1 MTSQVNIPNLV
12 LNDSSKIPQLGFGV
26 FLLPPDETEATVTA
40 ALSAGYR
47 HVDTAAIYQNEAEV
61 GRAILNSG
69 ISRSDLFIATKVKNT
84 DHGFDSVQR
93 ALDKSLRELMLDYV
107 DLYLIHWPAP
117 LRGLYVETWLGME
130 AALSSGRVRSIG
142 VCNFLPE
149 HLDELITKGEV
160 VPAVNQIELHP
171 AFQQPELRA
180 YNLKHGILT
189 EAWGPLGQNK
199 YQLSS
204 LPGLPEIA
212 AQHGKSVHQVTL
224 RWHLQLG
231 NIVFPKTRSPER
243 LRQNLDVFDFELTA
257 ADMASLK
264 SLDVSFRLGNN
275 PHFRS

>member
-1 MTSQVNIPNLV
+1 MAELNIPDVV
-12 LNDSSKIPQLGFGV
+12 LNDGSAIPQLGVGV
-26 FLLPPDETEATVTA
+26 FLLPPNETEAIVSE
-40 ALSAGYR
+40 ALAVGYR
-47 HVDTAAIYQNEAEV
+47 HIDTAAMYQNEAEV
-61 GRAILNSG
+61 GRAIAKSG
-69 ISRSDLFIATKVKNT
+69 VERADLYITTKVKNT

-93 ALDKSLRELMLDYV
+93 AIEQSLEELQLDYL
-107 DLYLIHWPAP
+107 DLYLMHWPAP

-130 AALSSGRVRSIG
+130 AAVASGKVRSIG

-149 HLDELITKGEV
+149 HLDAVLAAGQI

-180 YNLKHGILT
+180 YHAKHGILT

-204 LPGLPEIA
+204 LPGLNEIA
-212 AQHGKSVHQVTL
+212 ERHGKSVHQVTL

-243 LRQNLDVFDFELTA
+243 LKQNLDVFDFELTA
-257 ADMASLK
+257 EDMVAIAK
-264 SLDVSFRLGNN
+264 LDVAFRLGNN

>member
-1 MTSQVNIPNLV
+1 MTALNIPNLV
-12 LNDSSKIPQLGFGV
+12 LNDGTQIPQLGVGV
-26 FLLPPDETEATVTA
+26 FLLPPSETEAIVSA
-40 ALSAGYR
+40 ALEVGYR
-47 HVDTAAIYQNEAEV
+47 HIDTAAMYQNEAEV
-61 GRAILNSG
+61 GRAIAKSG
-69 ISRSDLFIATKVKNT
+69 HNRDDLYIATKVKNT
-84 DHGFDSVQR
+84 DHGFESVQR
-93 ALDKSLRELMLDYV
+93 AIEQSLEELQLDYL
-107 DLYLIHWPAP
+107 DLYLMHWPAP

-130 AALSSGRVRSIG
+130 AAVASGKVRSIG

-149 HLDELITKGEV
+149 HLDAVLAAGQI

-180 YNLKHGILT
+180 YHAKHGIVT

-204 LPGLPEIA
+204 LPGLTAIA
-212 AQHGKSVHQVTL
+212 ERHGKSVHQVTL

-243 LRQNLDVFDFELTA
+243 LKQNLDVFDFELSA
-257 ADMASLK
+257 QDMAAIAK
-264 SLDVSFRLGNN
+264 LDVAFRLGNN